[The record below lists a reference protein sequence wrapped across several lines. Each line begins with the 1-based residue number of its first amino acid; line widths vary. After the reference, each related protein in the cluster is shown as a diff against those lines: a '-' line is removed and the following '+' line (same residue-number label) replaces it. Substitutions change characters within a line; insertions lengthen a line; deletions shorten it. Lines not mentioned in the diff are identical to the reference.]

1 MSAQK
6 NPATA
11 SSLERDMAYHQFA
24 ELIILRSNRAKW
36 PNRGRTLKSSL
47 VKFFLFYIS
56 FIRSALNM
64 FSGCLEDATTC
75 SEASVILV
83 KGGL

>member
-11 SSLERDMAYHQFA
+11 SHLERDMAYHQFA
-24 ELIILRSNRAKW
+24 EFIILRSNRAKW

-47 VKFFLFYIS
+47 VKFSLFYIG

-64 FSGCLEDATTC
+64 FVGCLEDATSC
-75 SEASVILV
+75 GEASVILV